1 MRLRLKVSRC
11 FLSMQTAVNVARRT
25 VACVQLYV
33 AHVCSQSAPNWQI
46 RSCKITASLV
56 VIRGMVEHAAL
67 NRGRWST
74 TLPFSAAYPHLF
86 WHLLAKTHSHTLTPP
101 VGAVSGHIRVYGSTS
116 CLSATHVEVLPQLG
130 QSGQTSFGDR
140 ATAPYLGWR
149 FDTLSR
155 RTRYTIVVLTKAK
168 TYFNVPATAM
178 CLARR
183 VRPGSSKPRKERQY
197 KAQRTLTLQ
206 MLHPFQGESSS
217 LQERLPLDIRSCRA
231 SGTHST
237 SLP

>member
-101 VGAVSGHIRVYGSTS
+101 VGAVPGHIRGYGGTS
-116 CLSATHVEVLPQLG
+116 CLSATHVETFH
-130 QSGQTSFGDR
+130 QSR
-140 ATAPYLGWR
+140 AIRTNSVRNKTTAPYLGSR
-149 FDTLSR
+149 RHAQSSDTL
-155 RTRYTIVVLTKAK
+155 YDHGLW
-168 TYFNVPATAM
+168 
-178 CLARR
+178 
-183 VRPGSSKPRKERQY
+183 Q
-197 KAQRTLTLQ
+197 
-206 MLHPFQGESSS
+206 
-217 LQERLPLDIRSCRA
+217 
-231 SGTHST
+231 
-237 SLP
+237 